1 MPTLK
6 GGNIMQYKNVS
17 FLDLLDKLAQ
27 KIYGQNIDKI
37 EDEDMWQYLLS
48 IAEKEANKDVDI
60 KE

>member
-1 MPTLK
+1 
-6 GGNIMQYKNVS
+6 MQYKNVS